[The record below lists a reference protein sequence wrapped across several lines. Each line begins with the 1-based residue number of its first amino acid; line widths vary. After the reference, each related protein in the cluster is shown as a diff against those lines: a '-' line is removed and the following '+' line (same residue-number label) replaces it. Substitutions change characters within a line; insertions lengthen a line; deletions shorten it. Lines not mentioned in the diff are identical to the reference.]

1 MAVTLSQATA
11 AAWQDGQASAVIA
24 RVLQVAGAPTVQC
37 PAAVRT
43 EVPAPRRTGAA
54 SVPLAFEDPYVRES
68 AHQDSTAMAA
78 PSLVPSACTAG
89 GPATTSVVSVSACQD
104 SLEPC
109 ATKCVLEGTSGRT
122 VPSSVPVPTMG
133 PAAPSM
139 APVSASLG
147 GLARTAHRPAHLG
160 SGALPAST
168 HAAATTGRAA
178 APRMGP
184 ATAPL
189 AGLDSSARSVAL
201 QHFLGRTVG
210 TYASVRMETAVTTSL
225 GNAPVEQASLAATVN
240 RDVPLE
246 PLDMGVSSYVSA

>member
-1 MAVTLSQATA
+1 MLMAVTLSQATA

-147 GLARTAHRPAHLG
+147 GLARTAHR
-160 SGALPAST
+160 
-168 HAAATTGRAA
+168 
-178 APRMGP
+178 
-184 ATAPL
+184 
-189 AGLDSSARSVAL
+189 VAL

>member
-1 MAVTLSQATA
+1 MLMAVTLSQATA

-109 ATKCVLEGTSGRT
+109 ATK
-122 VPSSVPVPTMG
+122 
-133 PAAPSM
+133 
-139 APVSASLG
+139 
-147 GLARTAHRPAHLG
+147 
-160 SGALPAST
+160 
-168 HAAATTGRAA
+168 
-178 APRMGP
+178 
-184 ATAPL
+184 
-189 AGLDSSARSVAL
+189 VAL